1 MLDDLP
7 LQLNL
12 FARQKYLVL
21 SFLFL
26 GQLEERIKK
35 KKKKEDDGKMFEI
48 EFRIE

>member
-1 MLDDLP
+1 VFCGILVLDDLP

-26 GQLEERIKK
+26 GPLEERIKK
-35 KKKKEDDGKMFEI
+35 KG
-48 EFRIE
+48 